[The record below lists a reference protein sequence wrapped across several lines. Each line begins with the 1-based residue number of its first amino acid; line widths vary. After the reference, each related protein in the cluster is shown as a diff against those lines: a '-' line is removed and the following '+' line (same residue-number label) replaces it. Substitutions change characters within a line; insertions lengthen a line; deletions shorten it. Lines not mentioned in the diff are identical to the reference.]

1 MQLTD
6 LTTSP
11 DNLAIRAAERSMG
24 AVLIDAGKIN
34 AEQAQQILGLQ
45 AELGLRFGEAALQLG
60 YCTSEDIDYALSR
73 QFDYA
78 YLKRGESGLA
88 ETLIAAYDPF
98 TVRVEALRALRAQL
112 MLRWFNDAARKCL
125 AIVSPAAGEGRSYVA
140 ANLAIVFSQLGQRTL
155 LVDADLRN
163 PSQHRLFGLENRY
176 GLSAV
181 LAARASTETIRRIPD
196 LLDLSVL
203 PAGVVPPNPQELLAR
218 PGFAQMLA
226 QLGEHYD
233 VILLDTTAA
242 GATADA
248 QTVAARAGAALVVAK
263 KNRSSTTQMRALAQ
277 SLAAGR
283 ATVLGAVLNEI

>member
-6 LTTSP
+6 FNAS
-11 DNLAIRAAERSMG
+11 DSLAIRAAERSMG
-24 AVLIDAGKIN
+24 AVLIDAGRITP
-34 AEQAQQILGLQ
+34 EQAQQILGLQ
-45 AELGLRFGEAALQLG
+45 AELGMRFGEAAIQLG
-60 YCTSEDIDYALSR
+60 YLTPADIDLALSR

-78 YLKRGESGLA
+78 YLKRGESELS

-98 TVRVEALRALRAQL
+98 VPRVESLRALRAQL
-112 MLRWFNDAARKCL
+112 MLRWFNDPAHKAL
-125 AIVSPAAGEGRSYVA
+125 AVASPASGEGRSYVA

-181 LAARASTETIRRIPD
+181 LSGRASTETIHRIPA

-218 PGFAQMLA
+218 PAFAQLLA

-233 VILLDTTAA
+233 VILLDTAPAA
-242 GATADA
+242 ATADA
-248 QTVAARAGAALVVAK
+248 QTVAARAGAALIVAK
-263 KNRSSTTQMRALAQ
+263 TNRSTTAQVRAAAH

-283 ATVLGAVLNEI
+283 TEVLGAVLNEF

>member
-6 LTTSP
+6 LNTT

-34 AEQAQQILGLQ
+34 AEQVQQILGLQ
-45 AELGLRFGEAALQLG
+45 AELGMRFGDAALQLG
-60 YCTSEDIDYALSR
+60 YCTPADIDYALSR

-78 YLKRGESGLA
+78 YLKRGESGLSG
-88 ETLIAAYDPF
+88 TLVAAYDPF
-98 TVRVEALRALRAQL
+98 TARVEALRALRSQL
-112 MLRWFNDAARKCL
+112 MLRWFNDAGRKCL
-125 AIVSPAAGEGRSYVA
+125 AIVSPAPGEGRSYVA

-155 LVDADLRN
+155 LIDADLRS
-163 PSQHRLFGLENRY
+163 PAQHRLFGLENRY

-181 LAARASTETIRRIPD
+181 LSGRASTETIHRIPD

-226 QLGEHYD
+226 QLGARYD

-242 GATADA
+242 AGTADA
-248 QTVAARAGAALVVAK
+248 QTVATRAGAALVAAK
-263 KNRSSTTQMRALAQ
+263 RNRTSTTQIRALAQ
-277 SLAAGR
+277 SLAAGKVE
-283 ATVLGAVLNEI
+283 VLGAVLNAL